1 VQLQKSYLDIT
12 CIITTLFT
20 VIIIYPLPS
29 MANGQQDHQL
39 FPFSYSITTAT
50 ITTRNQINNDIRSD
64 STTSNSSSAHDKKKD
79 NSDANAR
86 DNDNVDVDD
95 SNNDNSNSNA
105 NDNDNDSVNNVNNH
119 STYGTSSNDNIPKAA
134 ILNFY
139 DNDIGQFTYTK
150 PILDKY
156 GFKGTFL

>member
-1 VQLQKSYLDIT
+1 LQKSYLDIT

-64 STTSNSSSAHDKKKD
+64 STTSNSSSAHDKNKD

-86 DNDNVDVDD
+86 
-95 SNNDNSNSNA
+95 
-105 NDNDNDSVNNVNNH
+105 DNDNDSVNNVNNH
-119 STYGTSSNDNIPKAA
+119 STYGTSSNDNIPKEA